1 MCGRLLGV
9 SQTLSLKAK
18 MSYTAFAPSSY
29 SYSGPA
35 SPNAFALFSSAQ
47 SPRDT
52 YHMYEDARQVLRPS
66 NGRTYVAKKKTSTSS
81 LKKIFGL

>member
-1 MCGRLLGV
+1 
-9 SQTLSLKAK
+9 
-18 MSYTAFAPSSY
+18 MSYSSNAPIYTFSSA
-29 SYSGPA
+29 PA
-35 SPNAFALFSSAQ
+35 SPHAFALFASTQ

-66 NGRTYVAKKKTSTSS
+66 NGRTGQRKTTKSSSS

>member
-1 MCGRLLGV
+1 
-9 SQTLSLKAK
+9 
-18 MSYTAFAPSSY
+18 MSYTTFSPSY
-29 SYSGPA
+29 SYSSPA
-35 SPNAFALFSSAQ
+35 SPNAFALFSAAQ

-66 NGRTYVAKKKTSTSS
+66 NGRASVRKTKTSKPG

>member
-1 MCGRLLGV
+1 
-9 SQTLSLKAK
+9 
-18 MSYTAFAPSSY
+18 MSHTTFAPSY
-29 SYSGPA
+29 TFTCSGPS
-35 SPNAFALFSSAQ
+35 SPNAFSLFAPAQ

-66 NGRTYVAKKKTSTSS
+66 NGRTTVRKTKTSG

>member
-1 MCGRLLGV
+1 MPY
-9 SQTLSLKAK
+9 STLSPT
-18 MSYTAFAPSSY
+18 YTLYTSAPS
-29 SYSGPA
+29 A
-35 SPNAFALFSSAQ
+35 PNAFALFASTQ

-66 NGRTYVAKKKTSTSS
+66 NGRTSVRKTKTSASG

>member
-1 MCGRLLGV
+1 
-9 SQTLSLKAK
+9 

-66 NGRTYVAKKKTSTSS
+66 NGRTAQRKTTKSS

>member
-1 MCGRLLGV
+1 
-9 SQTLSLKAK
+9 
-18 MSYTAFAPSSY
+18 MSYSTTSPAYTFYSSAPS
-29 SYSGPA
+29 A
-35 SPNAFALFSSAQ
+35 PNAFALFASTQ

-66 NGRTYVAKKKTSTSS
+66 NGRTGQRKTTKSS

>member
-1 MCGRLLGV
+1 
-9 SQTLSLKAK
+9 
-18 MSYTAFAPSSY
+18 MSYTTFAPSY
-29 SYSGPA
+29 SYSSPA
-35 SPNAFALFSSAQ
+35 SPNAFALFSAAQ

-66 NGRTYVAKKKTSTSS
+66 NGRTGQRKTTKSSSS

>member
-1 MCGRLLGV
+1 
-9 SQTLSLKAK
+9 
-18 MSYTAFAPSSY
+18 MSYTTFAPSY
-29 SYSGPA
+29 SYSSPA
-35 SPNAFALFSSAQ
+35 SPNAFALFSAAQ

-66 NGRTYVAKKKTSTSS
+66 NGRTSVRKTKTSTSG

>member
-1 MCGRLLGV
+1 
-9 SQTLSLKAK
+9 
-18 MSYTAFAPSSY
+18 MSYTTFAPSYTY
-29 SYSGPA
+29 SSPA

-66 NGRTYVAKKKTSTSS
+66 NGRTTVRKTSKPSG
-81 LKKIFGL
+81 LKKLFGL